1 MDSGNQSFYACDMAT
16 IGLAVVG
23 VLQRPAETAN
33 EYLTIASHRSTQN
46 EVLQELERK
55 TGSSWSVTN
64 RKGIASYATAW
75 RMIQS
80 GYNGWPRMLQSY
92 VFRDRDPPI
101 DAPGTLDGNDLLEI
115 EFGNVRMTVEEV
127 FGDLDL

>member
-1 MDSGNQSFYACDMAT
+1 MAT

-33 EYLTIASHRSTQN
+33 EYITIASHKSTQN
-46 EVLQELERK
+46 EVLQELESK
-55 TGSSWSVTN
+55 TGANWSVA
-64 RKGIASYATAW
+64 RRQGITSYATAW

-92 VFRDRDPPI
+92 VFRDRDSPI
-101 DAPGTLDGNDLLEI
+101 GAPGTLDGNELLGI
-115 EFGNVRMTVEEV
+115 EFKDVKTTVEEV